1 MLRLIRIAA
10 GLLLAA
16 GGALLIWPHNTDS
29 PILYGRPSGC
39 EGPGGACVGW
49 DLRLA
54 SGETLP
60 LPYAAELPE
69 IAISAEAH
77 HVVYLDLAERRVLA
91 RDLRDG
97 AVHRLTPALTP
108 ERAAGLT
115 ELAVSRDGRLFAVS
129 SSEGTRVTD
138 SVTGTTRTLKGLCT
152 VSALTADLVWG
163 TTRCGLG
170 DGWTDMLVAVR
181 RDGTGFFVGDVEGG
195 AALSPDSGRLLT
207 YSSDGPL
214 IVDAVTG
221 KKVALVKKR
230 RCGDEAVGWLN
241 DHELVCEKQN
251 RYGATDIATGA
262 WRPLTTLP
270 NERVPYLVLGSV
282 EQ

>member
-16 GGALLIWPHNTDS
+16 GGALLIWPHTTDS

-39 EGPGGACVGW
+39 GGPEGECGGW

-54 SGETLP
+54 SGETLT
-60 LPYAAELPE
+60 LPYAAERPE
-69 IAISAEAH
+69 IAISADGH

-97 AVHRLTPALTP
+97 AVHRVTPALTP
-108 ERAAGLT
+108 ERAADLT
-115 ELAVSRDGRLFAVS
+115 QLTVSGDGRLFAVS
-129 SSEGTRVTD
+129 SAEGTRVTD
-138 SVTGTTRTLKGLCT
+138 SVTGPTRTLKGLCT

-163 TTRCGLG
+163 TARCGPG
-170 DGWTDMLVAVR
+170 GWETDMLVAVR
-181 RDGTGFFVGDVEGG
+181 RDGTGFFVGDVDGG
-195 AALSPDSGRLLT
+195 AALSPDGGRLLT
-207 YSSDGPL
+207 YSFDGPL

-221 KKVALVKKR
+221 KKVALVKKLY
-230 RCGDEAVGWLN
+230 CGDEVVGWLN

-251 RYGATDIATGA
+251 RYGATDIATWA

-270 NERVPYLVLGSV
+270 NEHVPYLVLGSV